1 MQGTWFRSLAGDL
14 GSYLPWSSYGCVMQ
28 LRSVCTR
35 TRELRAPQGGT
46 EWEDSEYWVQTKES
60 ERTGNRSPWGRKSK
74 RTRQI
79 LRTIIQ
85 EKLLLKRF
93 ETTYWKNLPRSWEC
107 QPSATIT
114 KTHSSKMTRC
124 EIKRKILWTSRG
136 KRSWLRILGYLQ
148 IWLAE
153 IQRKCWDNGFYM
165 LLMQNWLLRQRLLA
179 VYKNSRVCRS
189 MNSSYII

>member
-1 MQGTWFRSLAGDL
+1 MAVRCNYRACA
-14 GSYLPWSSYGCVMQ
+14 PEPESSVHH
-28 LRSVCTR
+28 
-35 TRELRAPQGGT
+35 REEQNEKTVTT
-46 EWEDSEYWVQTKES
+46 EYEQRRVNIQI
-60 ERTGNRSPWGRKSK
+60 TGVPEEENQSK

-93 ETTYWKNLPRSWEC
+93 ETTYWKNLPRSWEY

-124 EIKRKILWTSRG
+124 EIKILWTSRG

-153 IQRKCWDNGFYM
+153 IQRKCWDNGFYI

-179 VYKNSRVCRS
+179 VCKNSRVCRS